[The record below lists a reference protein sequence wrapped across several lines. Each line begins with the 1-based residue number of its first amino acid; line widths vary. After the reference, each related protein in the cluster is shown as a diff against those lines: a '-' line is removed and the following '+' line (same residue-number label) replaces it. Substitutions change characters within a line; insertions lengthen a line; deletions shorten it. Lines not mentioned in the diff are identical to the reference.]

1 MVMPL
6 RLSALN
12 RKLVRDLLAMKAQ
25 AFAIAMVVASGV
37 SMYVMYLSNFASL
50 QGTRAA
56 YYSQQRFADVFASMK
71 RAPERVGAEIA
82 ALPGV
87 TAIETRVV
95 ANVTLDLA
103 QLDEPASG
111 RLVSIPADRR
121 PRVNDLFLRRGR
133 WIEAGRRDEVLAS
146 EGFVTAH
153 GLNPGDRIPAVINGR
168 LRQLTIVGV
177 ALSPEYIY
185 SIRPGELVPDDKRF
199 GIFWMDR
206 QALGAAFDM
215 EGGFN
220 DVVLKLA
227 PGTSADQVIA
237 RLDRILEPY
246 GGLGA
251 IPRALQLSH
260 WTVENELAQLESFG
274 FMLPL
279 VFLLVA
285 AFILNVALTRALA
298 LQRAQ
303 IAALKALGY
312 ANIAIGWHYLKWAL
326 VIGALGVALGIA
338 AGVWLGHLII
348 GLYNKFF
355 RFPELH
361 FRVPLSVVFGAMAMT
376 LIAAGAGAFSAVRRA
391 VRVPPAEAMRPEPPA
406 GFRRSV
412 LETPAISR
420 RLGAAGRMVLR
431 NVTRHPLRASASIV
445 GIGFAVAILMVGF
458 VFSDAIDRLIET
470 QFWLAERQDVTVGFV
485 EPRSSE
491 ARHALARL
499 PGVVAVEPQRSVAV
513 RVRSGHRERY
523 LSLTGVP
530 PAPRFKRI
538 VDRDGVTAADAAV
551 GRRAVENPRGR
562 PRCDARRHGDA
573 SRCSKASV
581 RCGRWRWP
589 AWSMTRWGW
598 RCTWIL
604 TPSIASCVK
613 GTWRPERC
621 CSSTRRGRSSSR
633 RALKLLPVVA
643 GAGFKRAVLQ
653 SFRETM
659 SGNMNLSIL
668 INLIFASVIAFGV
681 VYNAARVSLSERS
694 RELAS
699 LRVLGFTRG
708 EISLI
713 LLGELALLTLAALP
727 VGALL
732 GYGLAAFIVEYHPER
747 GLSLS
752 AVRLASGHRVVV
764 SRYHRRGDRVG
775 AARQAAARYPRS
787 GGGAESEGVSPA
799 NPQESPAPGGRGD
812 RRGDP
817 RRCALA
823 ERHGRRPGHG
833 RARPDAG
840 HHRRRGRD
848 ARAGAV
854 RRVRARHGPSRA
866 HRARARRS
874 PSYAA
879 RPWWRV

>member
-1 MVMPL
+1 M
-6 RLSALN
+6 SALN
-12 RKLVRDLLAMKAQ
+12 RKLVRDLWLMKAQ
-25 AFAIAMVVASGV
+25 AMAIAMVVAAGV

-71 RAPERVGAEIA
+71 RAPERVAGEIA

-87 TAIETRVV
+87 TAVETRVV

-111 RLVSIPADRR
+111 RLVSIPSDRR
-121 PRVNDLFLRRGR
+121 PHVNDLFLRRGR

-168 LRQLTIVGV
+168 LRDLTIVGV

-185 SIRPGELVPDDKRF
+185 TIRPGELVPDDKRF

-206 QALGAAFDM
+206 QALGAAYDM

-227 PGTSADQVIA
+227 PGASSAEVIA

-312 ANIAIGWHYLKWAL
+312 ANVAIGWHYLKWAF
-326 VIGALGVALGIA
+326 VIGALGVVIGIA
-338 AGVWLGHLII
+338 AGAWLGQLII
-348 GLYNKFF
+348 GLYNEFF
-355 RFPELH
+355 RFPELR
-361 FRVPLSVVFGAMAMT
+361 FSVPVSVVIGAMTMT
-376 LIAAGAGAFSAVRRA
+376 FAAAAGGAFSAVRRA
-391 VRVPPAEAMRPEPPA
+391 VNVPPAEAMRPEAPA
-406 GFRRSV
+406 RYRRSV
-412 LETPAISR
+412 FETPRVSR
-420 RLGAAGRMVLR
+420 HLGAAGRMVLR
-431 NVTRHPLRASASIV
+431 NVTRHPLRASASIF

-458 VFSDAIDRLIET
+458 VFSDAIERLIET
-470 QFWLAERQDVTVGFV
+470 QFWLAERQDVAVNFV
-485 EPRSSE
+485 EPRSDA

-530 PAPRFKRI
+530 PSPRFRQI
-538 VDRDGVTAADAAV
+538 VDRNGGRVQMPASGVVLSSILGDVLGVGPGDVITIEVLEGERPVRQVQVSGLVDDTMGLAMYMDLDAVHRLMREGDVASGALLLV
-551 GRRAVENPRGR
+551 
-562 PRCDARRHGDA
+562 DAEHQA
-573 SRCSKASV
+573 Q
-581 RCGRWRWP
+581 
-589 AWSMTRWGW
+589 
-598 RCTWIL
+598 L
-604 TPSIASCVK
+604 
-613 GTWRPERC
+613 
-621 CSSTRRGRSSSR
+621 SS
-633 RALKLLPVVA
+633 ALKRLPVVA

-653 SFRETM
+653 SFRDTM
-659 SGNMNLSIL
+659 SANMNLSIL
-668 INLIFASVIAFGV
+668 INLIFAGVIAFGV

-699 LRVLGFTRG
+699 LRVLGFTRA

-727 VGALL
+727 VGAVL
-732 GYGLAAFIVEYHPER
+732 GYALAAFIVSSIQSEVYRFP
-747 GLSLS
+747 LFISS
-752 AVRLASGHRVVV
+752 QAVAWSFLGII
-764 SRYHRRGDRVG
+764 
-775 AARQAAARYPRS
+775 AAAI
-787 GGGAESEGVSPA
+787 VS
-799 NPQESPAPGGRGD
+799 
-812 RRGDP
+812 
-817 RRCALA
+817 ALLV
-823 ERHGRRPGHG
+823 
-833 RARPDAG
+833 
-840 HHRRRGRD
+840 RRRLDRLD
-848 ARAGAV
+848 LVAV
-854 RRVRARHGPSRA
+854 LKVRE
-866 HRARARRS
+866 
-874 PSYAA
+874 
-879 RPWWRV
+879 